1 MEGFKGEEGNR
12 HFEVVAWPECVFSTG
27 SELQVRTPNCTALDA
42 ASENPK
48 ELTVSL
54 GPDEVSFSEFV
65 RQGWRRE
72 NVRPGACGVAAAG
85 EEGWT
90 SKSAPA
96 LRFRPSQYF
105 DSRLVYQVS
114 HPLLGRVSR

>member
-1 MEGFKGEEGNR
+1 MTDWRDSKVRMAIGIFDI
-12 HFEVVAWPECVFSTG
+12 VVRTNYSARYSSSG
-27 SELQVRTPNCTALDA
+27 SELQVRTPNCAALDA

-72 NVRPGACGVAAAG
+72 NLRPGASEEAVAA
-85 EEGWT
+85 EGWT

-96 LRFRPSQYF
+96 MRFRPAEYF
-105 DSRLVYQVS
+105 DSR
-114 HPLLGRVSR
+114 